1 MMKIISKKEAK
12 EKGLKR
18 YYTGEPCVYG
28 HISERYTN
36 GGGCIVCLDENRKK
50 RMKEIYSDP
59 DKHKLF
65 RQKENAKRIR
75 LMSNSEYRDRQNR
88 LRRKLYWENPKIR
101 EKLINSMKAWEQKNG
116 HKRYEVK
123 KKWQELNK
131 EKVRESGRKWRK
143 LNPGKSSMYTKIYH
157 YKRRGAMPEWAN
169 KKHIQDMYDAVAILN
184 ESCGRT
190 KPGNTAFHVDHI
202 IPLRHE
208 DVCGLHVHNNLQIV
222 PAEYNLKKGNKF

>member
-1 MMKIISKKEAK
+1 MKIISKKEAK

-88 LRRKLYWENPKIR
+88 LRRKLYLS
-101 EKLINSMKAWEQKNG
+101 LI
-116 HKRYEVK
+116 
-123 KKWQELNK
+123 
-131 EKVRESGRKWRK
+131 
-143 LNPGKSSMYTKIYH
+143 
-157 YKRRGAMPEWAN
+157 
-169 KKHIQDMYDAVAILN
+169 HI
-184 ESCGRT
+184 
-190 KPGNTAFHVDHI
+190 
-202 IPLRHE
+202 
-208 DVCGLHVHNNLQIV
+208 
-222 PAEYNLKKGNKF
+222 